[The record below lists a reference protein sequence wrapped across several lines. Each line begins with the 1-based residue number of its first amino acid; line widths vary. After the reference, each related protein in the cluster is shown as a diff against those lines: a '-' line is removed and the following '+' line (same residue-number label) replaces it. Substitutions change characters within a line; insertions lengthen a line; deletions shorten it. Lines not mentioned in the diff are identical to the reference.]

1 MLDSLPDSSF
11 VPFSARKLSQPLLH
25 WSNPDIAGHLDF
37 FEHSYCIP
45 HPNDPE
51 EYFSTEWKI
60 FQAERYGGRGVGSN
74 GGGARCGFD
83 GKIQIKGIGRNPLV
97 GRDTDFWHAHG
108 GANLEEAIREAVWGE
123 ICHRV
128 LPFGGVR
135 CLQIIGTGTQSHFEN
150 SQGNR
155 TLPRALIV
163 REAAVRPAH
172 FMRAINHAPS
182 DGMDGQPH
190 DTERTRAAAAVIG
203 TQFKAMLG
211 WPQEQ
216 PVDAQLIQAG
226 LSEMVK
232 RFAWQVAAA
241 RAKRMPHGAL
251 NCSNIALDGR
261 FLDYETISTLPD
273 HGRVITARGNPD
285 SWNGH
290 TSLSA
295 TLVHLL
301 FYLRNYLPGGL
312 GKQLDGA
319 QRWISE
325 YLDQY
330 QQRLEIEYLKL
341 TGLGEGDIHGID
353 PAPRALLWKSI
364 QSLIAQG
371 NAEPFKIPAMPPQTG
386 RFHLNSII
394 QSAARGFGKADL
406 AQVLIDEIPDPDL
419 RNDFC
424 RALGAIWPRHLQS
437 FPGGSDWKNHVIRLN
452 TSLPELAH
460 PYLEKSILC
469 EIDSHDSCEWVA
481 PFIED
486 LIERGSYFLSDS
498 VNTTLDSQWYL
509 SSSKTTFPAQ
519 KAPASH
525 YRVQPDGSETVTDR
539 AALLGYAAKLMS
551 QSPAH
556 VGAAMRSLRLLV
568 TPALAQHRIKFYFNE
583 DGQPVG
589 FVVWAFLDEDVE
601 QRVISTAGF
610 QLHESEWNEG
620 RRLWIVD
627 LVAPMGN
634 ARYILRDL
642 RDAVF
647 ADAPE
652 IQYLR
657 RRRAGAM
664 QHKHLRRRHTTSFF
678 GRIAAANV
686 TAVPAPVLRA
696 RPCGLAQVES
706 QAVGI
711 ADRPFEDDD
720 DRDLHA
726 FGEAVGDATLVV
738 LGQQTHGC
746 ANAMTLKA
754 RMVRYLQAHKGFRVL
769 ALEGGSFDTA
779 RTGELVDGGLRH
791 EDAAQGAL
799 FHMVAQASCMAP
811 FFDYLD
817 QQRARPQGLR
827 LEGFHTKHTGVHAM
841 SGLCDRLRQL
851 LAPTHSM
858 LFDEAGW
865 QFFQRHAESAMRMD
879 AAPPEP
885 GQLERLAG
893 MFRSLHDALKTLP
906 EGDGEGDGP
915 LLQSPAY
922 WRRTLTELERQGE
935 RYWGIRDDWV
945 SRERWLAQSLLWL
958 QRERYRGDK
967 MIVWT
972 HNIHAQR
979 NAPSF
984 KMGATLSAALGES
997 MVSVGFT
1004 GGTGRFTDW
1013 ISGGIAEIPEP
1024 PIGSLEEQ
1032 LGRRKHPACLLDLRA
1047 PAIAQ
1052 ALSTL
1057 ENWRYKN
1064 YGHAGFPVTQA
1075 FDLVVHLQQVQP
1087 VMRRQTALRE
1097 AA

>member
-1 MLDSLPDSSF
+1 
-11 VPFSARKLSQPLLH
+11 LH
-25 WSNPDIAGHLDF
+25 WSNPEIGGHLDF
-37 FEHSYCIP
+37 RQHSYCIP
-45 HPNDPE
+45 HQNDPE
-51 EYFSTEWKI
+51 EYFSTERKI

-83 GKIQIKGIGRNPLV
+83 GKIQLKGIGRNPLV

-150 SQGNR
+150 SRGNR

-182 DGMDGQPH
+182 DDMDGHPH
-190 DTERTRAAAAVIG
+190 DTERTRAAVGTIG

-211 WPQEQ
+211 WPQDQ
-216 PVDAQLIQAG
+216 PTDAQLIQAG
-226 LSEMVK
+226 LSEMVR
-232 RFAWQVAAA
+232 RFAWQAAAA
-241 RAKRMPHGAL
+241 RAKRIPHGAL

-301 FYLRNYLPGGL
+301 FYLRNYLPDGI

-319 QRWISE
+319 QRWIME
-325 YLDQY
+325 FLDHY
-330 QQRLEIEYLKL
+330 QQRLEVEYLKL
-341 TGLGEGDIHGID
+341 TGLSEIDIPGID
-353 PAPRALLWKSI
+353 PELRTLLWTSI
-364 QSLIAQG
+364 QDLTAQG
-371 NAEPFKIPAMPPQTG
+371 NTEPFKIPAMPPRTG

-394 QSAARGFGKADL
+394 QSAANNFGAVDL
-406 AQVLIDEIPDPDL
+406 AQALANDIPDDGL

-424 RALGAIWPRHLQS
+424 HALSCIWSRHLKSSIDALQ
-437 FPGGSDWKNHVIRLN
+437 WKRNVIRLN
-452 TSLPELAH
+452 TNLPELAH
-460 PYLEKSILC
+460 PYLEKTILA
-469 EIDSHDSCEWVA
+469 EIDAHISLEWVGT
-481 PFIED
+481 FIED

-498 VNTTLDSQWYL
+498 TSESLDSYWYL
-509 SSSKTTFPAQ
+509 ENTKTSFPAQ
-519 KAPASH
+519 ETPPSH
-525 YRVQPDGSETVTDR
+525 YQVQAEPSQAATAR
-539 AALLGYAAKLMS
+539 AASLGYAAKLMS
-551 QSPAH
+551 QSPVH
-556 VGAAMRSLRLLV
+556 VTTAMRSLRLLIA
-568 TPALAQHRIKFYFNE
+568 PALAQRRVKFYFDE

-601 QRVISTAGF
+601 QRVISTGGF

-627 LVAPMGN
+627 LVAPMGH

-642 RDAVF
+642 RDLVF

-657 RRRAGAM
+657 RRRGGAM
-664 QHKHLRRRHTTSFF
+664 QHKHLLRRHTTSFF
-678 GRIAAANV
+678 GRINAANV

-711 ADRPFEDDD
+711 ADRPFDGDDD
-720 DRDLHA
+720 SDLHA
-726 FGEAVGDATLVV
+726 FGQAIGDATMVV

-754 RMVRYLQAHKGFRVL
+754 RMVRYLQVHKGFRVL

-779 RTGELVDGGLRH
+779 RTGELVDAGLRH

-799 FHMVAQASCMAP
+799 FHMVAQASCMRP

-817 QQRARPQGLR
+817 QQRSLPQGLR
-827 LEGFHTKHTGVHAM
+827 LEGFHTKHTGLHAM
-841 SGLCDRLRQL
+841 SGLVDRLRQL
-851 LAPTHSM
+851 LAPTHAT
-858 LFDEAGW
+858 LLDDAGW

-885 GQLERLAG
+885 DQLERLG
-893 MFRSLHDALKTLP
+893 DMFRALQEALKALP
-906 EGDGEGDGP
+906 ESDGP
-915 LLQSPAY
+915 MLQSPAY
-922 WRRTLTELERQGE
+922 WRRTLTELQRQGE

-945 SRERWLAQSLLWL
+945 SRERWLAQSLMWL
-958 QRERYRGDK
+958 QRERHRGEK

-1032 LGRRKHPACLLDLRA
+1032 LGRRKNAACLLDLRP

-1075 FDLVVHLQQVQP
+1075 FDLMVHLQQVQP
-1087 VMRRQTALRE
+1087 VMRRQAELKE